1 MIEFSGLFLG
11 VILIDYEE
19 GPMYVHPCG
28 VDYDATSFLCYTT
41 HCCHQTPY
49 IVMFGP
55 MTRRPKSHVLWI
67 AMGSCLYSSSV

>member
-1 MIEFSGLFLG
+1 MIGLAGLFLG

-28 VDYDATSFLCYTT
+28 VDYDATSFLCYLT
-41 HCCHQTPY
+41 HRCHQISY

-55 MTRRPKSHVLWI
+55 MTRWSKLYVLWV
-67 AMGSCLYSSSV
+67 AMGSCLYNSSV